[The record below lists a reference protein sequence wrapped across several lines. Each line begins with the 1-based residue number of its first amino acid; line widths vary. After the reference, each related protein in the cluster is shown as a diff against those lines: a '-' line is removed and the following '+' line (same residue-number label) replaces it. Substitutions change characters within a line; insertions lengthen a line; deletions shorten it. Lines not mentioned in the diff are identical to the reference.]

1 MIYLANI
8 IEPITFELNLEG
20 TISDLIIPTEFIR
33 DFYFRSD
40 HHLMIMIRVVGK
52 DAIKVRDFFEDTE
65 GMAFKLKTVDI
76 NSQKIDEEFLLTDMH
91 MDEGPPL
98 GVDIDQEQALV
109 RLILDF
115 SKKIE

>member
-8 IEPITFELNLEG
+8 LEPITFELNLEG
-20 TISDLIIPTEFIR
+20 TISDLIVPSEFVM

-65 GMAFKLKTVDI
+65 GMAFKLKTVDSY
-76 NSQKIDEEFLLTDMH
+76 NKKIDDEFLLTDIH

-115 SKKIE
+115 RKTE

>member
-1 MIYLANI
+1 MAEVLGPVTFQLE
-8 IEPITFELNLEG
+8 IEGLK
-20 TISDLIIPTEFIR
+20 SDLIILPEFIR

-40 HHLMIMIRVVGK
+40 HHLMIMIRVVGR
-52 DAIKVRDFFEDTE
+52 DAMKVRDFFQDTE
-65 GMAFKLKTVDI
+65 DEIFRLKALY
-76 NSQKIDEEFLLTDMH
+76 NSNQIDDEFLLTDIH

-115 SKKIE
+115 KKI

>member
-1 MIYLANI
+1 MANI
-8 IEPITFELNLEG
+8 LEPITFEIEIEG
-20 TISDLIIPTEFIR
+20 TKSDLIIPTEFIR

-52 DAIKVRDFFEDTE
+52 DAIKVRNFFEDTE
-65 GMAFKLKTVDI
+65 GMAFKLKTIDDH
-76 NSQKIDEEFLLTDMH
+76 NQKIDDEFLLTDLH

-115 SKKIE
+115 CKQC